1 MISKG
6 AAGCCALFRKGDVGV
21 RRIVY
26 LALGFAAA
34 CGLNLYADSWTVR
47 FVGVALTLIISGL
60 AEKKPGAPWRLF
72 VTMLGCILGFVW
84 FWGYRE
90 QYLKPIVALDEE
102 IRGCTIRAS
111 DYSRETDYGSSVDG
125 TIQIE
130 GKTYRITAYLKQAE
144 DIIPGDTISGLFRLR
159 ITTEAGESPSS
170 YYQGKGIFLLAYQKS
185 EVELSHNPRSHRDI
199 PAILRYH
206 IREILDKYIPQDCV
220 AFSKALL
227 LGDTSELPYQT
238 DTDLKISGIRHVVAV
253 SGLHISIFFAIISTI
268 TFRKRYFSAFVGIP
282 LLLLFA
288 AIAGF
293 SPSVTRASIMSA
305 LMLTAQ
311 LLNREYDGPSAL
323 SFAVILMLI
332 VNPYCAGSVSFQL
345 SVTSVMGIFLFSPG
359 IQEKLTARLKD
370 KKGKKYSFLRK
381 AAAGAAVTIGAQ
393 IMTIPLCAYYFG
405 VVSLVGVITNLLVLW
420 VVSLTFCLLA
430 AVCVLS
436 VICSPLAIL
445 VGAIAGV
452 LIRYI
457 LLVAKV
463 MAAFP
468 LAAVYTVSPYIIIWL
483 CFVYLLLLVYLYC
496 RKQALCFA
504 CCAVLSLCFALMA
517 SWWEPTTSDV
527 RFTVLDVGQGQCL
540 LMQSKGRVYVVDCG
554 GDSDER
560 TADLAAETLLSQ
572 GYSHVD
578 GLILTHTDRDHAG
591 GAEYLLSRI
600 PADVLILP
608 HMKEGITIPDNTQV
622 VSAAQDIVISDG
634 TSTVTVFTPVF
645 HGEENEM
652 SLCVLFDTEKC
663 DILITGDRNAFGER
677 SLLRHTNIPNVDVL
691 IAGHHGSKYS
701 NCEQLLTAVKPE
713 IVCISVGAENP
724 YGHPSAEALE
734 RFADI
739 GCTVYRT
746 DQQGTITIRR

>member
-1 MISKG
+1 M
-6 AAGCCALFRKGDVGV
+6 

-34 CGLNLYADSWTVR
+34 CGLSLYTDSWTARLIGMV
-47 FVGVALTLIISGL
+47 LTLIISGL
-60 AEKKPGAPWRLF
+60 AEKKPGALRRLL
-72 VTMLGCILGFVW
+72 VTMLGFVLGFIW
-84 FWGYRE
+84 LWGYRE
-90 QYLKPIVALDEE
+90 QYLKPILSLDEE
-102 IRGCTIRAS
+102 IRPCSIRAS
-111 DYSRETDYGSSVDG
+111 DYSRETDYGSAVDG

-130 GKTYRITAYLKQAE
+130 GKTYRITTYLKQME
-144 DIIPGDTISGLFRLR
+144 DIAPGDTISGLFRLR
-159 ITTEAGESPSS
+159 VTTDAGENPSS
-170 YYQGKGIFLLAYQKS
+170 YYQGKGIFLLAYQKG
-185 EVELSHNPRSHRDI
+185 EIELTHHPQSLRDT
-199 PAILRYH
+199 PARLRFH
-206 IREILDKYIPQDCV
+206 IREILETHIPQDCV

-227 LGDTSELPYQT
+227 LGDTSQLSYQT
-238 DTDLKISGIRHVVAV
+238 DVDLKISGIRHVVAV
-253 SGLHISIFFAIISTI
+253 SGLHISVFFAIISTI
-268 TFRKRYFSAFVGIP
+268 TFRKRFLTAAAGIP
-282 LLLLFA
+282 LLFLFA

-323 SFAVILMLI
+323 SFAVILMLFA
-332 VNPYCAGSVSFQL
+332 NPYCVGSVSFQL
-345 SVTSVMGIFLFSPG
+345 SVASVMGIFLFSPG
-359 IQEKLTARLKD
+359 IQEKLTAGLKD
-370 KKGKKYSFLRK
+370 KKGKKYRFLRK

-405 VVSLVGVITNLLVLW
+405 VVSLVGVFTNLLVLW

-430 AVCVLS
+430 LVCVLA
-436 VICSPLAIL
+436 VIFAPLAGL

-452 LIRYI
+452 LIRYV
-457 LLVAKV
+457 LLVAKI

-483 CFVYLLLLVYLYC
+483 CFVYLLLFVYLYC
-496 RKQALCFA
+496 RKQAIGFA
-504 CCAVLSLCFALMA
+504 CCAVLSLCLALMA

-554 GDSDER
+554 GDDGER

-591 GAEYLLSRI
+591 GAEYFLSRI
-600 PADVLILP
+600 PADFLILP

-677 SLLRHTNIPNVDVL
+677 SLLRHTHIPDVDVL

-701 NCEQLLTAVKPE
+701 NCEQLLEAAKPE
-713 IVCISVGAENP
+713 IVCISVGADNP

-734 RFADI
+734 RFSDY